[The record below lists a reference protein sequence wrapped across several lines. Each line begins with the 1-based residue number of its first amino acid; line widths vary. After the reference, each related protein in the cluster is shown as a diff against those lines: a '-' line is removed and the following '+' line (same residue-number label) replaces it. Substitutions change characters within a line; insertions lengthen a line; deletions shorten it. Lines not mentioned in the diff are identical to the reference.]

1 MTNANKKFVS
11 IDASVLGI
19 KKPVMVLESNR
30 NHLRATRMQIT
41 LGGLSDAKYDD
52 DYEGMLQAYDE
63 TIEKEVKFLSDI
75 LSLTDKQIEAVYD
88 LDQDDTVNLIMQV
101 IGKIMHI
108 DMGDDIEEEVEVEV
122 KEEVK
127 EELKED

>member
-1 MTNANKKFVS
+1 MTNVNKKFVA

-127 EELKED
+127 ED

>member
-1 MTNANKKFVS
+1 MTNVNKKFVA
-11 IDASVLGI
+11 IDASVLGV
-19 KKPVMVLESNR
+19 KKPIMVLESNR
-30 NHLRATRMQIT
+30 NHLRATRMQIA

-63 TIEKEVKFLSDI
+63 TIEKEVKFLSDT
-75 LSLTDKQIEAVYD
+75 LSLTDKQVDAVYD

-108 DMGDDIEEEVEVEV
+108 DMDDDIEEEVEVEDN
-122 KEEVK
+122 KEE
-127 EELKED
+127 EN

>member
-1 MTNANKKFVS
+1 MTNTNKKFVA

-30 NHLRATRMQIT
+30 NHLRATRMQIA

-63 TIEKEVKFLSDI
+63 TIEKEVKFLSDT
-75 LSLTDKQIEAVYD
+75 LGLTDKQIDSVYD

-108 DMGDDIEEEVEVEV
+108 PMDDIEEESEPEDQTT
-122 KEEVK
+122 KES
-127 EELKED
+127 

>member
-1 MTNANKKFVS
+1 MTNVNKKFVA

-108 DMGDDIEEEVEVEV
+108 DMDDDIEEEVEVEV

-127 EELKED
+127 ED

>member
-1 MTNANKKFVS
+1 MTNVNKKFVS

-75 LSLTDKQIEAVYD
+75 LSLTDKQVEAVYD
-88 LDQDDTVNLIMQV
+88 LGQDDTVNLIMQV

-108 DMGDDIEEEVEVEV
+108 DMDDDIEEESEPEVTE
-122 KEEVK
+122 KSEA
-127 EELKED
+127 

>member
-1 MTNANKKFVS
+1 MTNANKKFVA

-88 LDQDDTVNLIMQV
+88 LDQDGTVNLIMQV

-108 DMGDDIEEEVEVEV
+108 DMDDDIEEEVEVEV

-127 EELKED
+127 ED

>member
-1 MTNANKKFVS
+1 MTNANKKFVA

-19 KKPVMVLESNR
+19 KKPIMVLESNR

-108 DMGDDIEEEVEVEV
+108 DMDDDIEEEVEVEV

-127 EELKED
+127 ED

>member
-1 MTNANKKFVS
+1 MTNTNKKFVS

-30 NHLRATRMQIT
+30 NHLRATRMQIA

-52 DYEGMLQAYDE
+52 DYEGMLQAYDD
-63 TIEKEVKFLSDI
+63 TIEKEVKFLSDT
-75 LSLTDKQIEAVYD
+75 LGLTDKQVDSVYD
-88 LDQDDTVNLIMQV
+88 LDQDDTVDLIMQV

-108 DMGDDIEEEVEVEV
+108 PMDDIDEVEPETEDQAT
-122 KEEVK
+122 KEN
-127 EELKED
+127 

>member
-1 MTNANKKFVS
+1 MTNANKKFVT

-108 DMGDDIEEEVEVEV
+108 DMDDDIEEEVEVEV

-127 EELKED
+127 ED

>member
-1 MTNANKKFVS
+1 MTNANKKFVA

>member
-1 MTNANKKFVS
+1 MTNTNKKFVA

-30 NHLRATRMQIT
+30 NHLRATRMQIA

-52 DYEGMLQAYDE
+52 DYEGMLQAYDD
-63 TIEKEVKFLSDI
+63 TIEKEVKFLSDT
-75 LSLTDKQIEAVYD
+75 LGLTDKQIDSVYD

-108 DMGDDIEEEVEVEV
+108 PMDDIDEVESDTENQTT
-122 KEEVK
+122 EEN
-127 EELKED
+127 

>member
-1 MTNANKKFVS
+1 MTNANKKFVA

-127 EELKED
+127 ED

>member
-1 MTNANKKFVS
+1 MTNVNKKFVA
-11 IDASVLGI
+11 IDTSVLGV
-19 KKPVMVLESNR
+19 KKPIMVLESNR

-75 LSLTDKQIEAVYD
+75 LSLTDKQVEAVYD
-88 LDQDDTVNLIMQV
+88 LGQDDTVNLIMQV

-108 DMGDDIEEEVEVEV
+108 DMDDDIEEESEPEVTE
-122 KEEVK
+122 KSEA
-127 EELKED
+127 

>member
-1 MTNANKKFVS
+1 MTNVNKKFVA
-11 IDASVLGI
+11 IDASVLGV
-19 KKPVMVLESNR
+19 KKPIMVLESNR

-108 DMGDDIEEEVEVEV
+108 DMDDDIEEEVEVEV

-127 EELKED
+127 ED

>member
-1 MTNANKKFVS
+1 MTNTNKKFVS

-30 NHLRATRMQIT
+30 NHLRATRMQIA

-63 TIEKEVKFLSDI
+63 TIEKEVKFLSDT
-75 LSLTDKQIEAVYD
+75 LGLTDKQIDLVYD

-108 DMGDDIEEEVEVEV
+108 DMDDNDEVEPETEDQTT
-122 KEEVK
+122 KES
-127 EELKED
+127 

>member
-1 MTNANKKFVS
+1 MTNVNKKFVA

-30 NHLRATRMQIT
+30 NHLRATRMQIA

-108 DMGDDIEEEVEVEV
+108 DMDDDIEEESEPEVTE
-122 KEEVK
+122 KSEEQN
-127 EELKED
+127 

>member
-1 MTNANKKFVS
+1 MTNVNKKFVA
-11 IDASVLGI
+11 IDASVLGV
-19 KKPVMVLESNR
+19 KKPIMVLESNR
-30 NHLRATRMQIT
+30 NHLRATRMQIA

-63 TIEKEVKFLSDI
+63 TIEKEVKFLSDT
-75 LSLTDKQIEAVYD
+75 LSLTDKQVDAVYD

-108 DMGDDIEEEVEVEV
+108 DMDDDIEEEVEVEDN

-127 EELKED
+127 ED

>member
-1 MTNANKKFVS
+1 MTNTNKKFVL

-19 KKPVMVLESNR
+19 KKPVIVLESNR

-108 DMGDDIEEEVEVEV
+108 DMDDDIEEEVEVEV

-127 EELKED
+127 ED

>member
-1 MTNANKKFVS
+1 MTNVNKKFVS

-30 NHLRATRMQIT
+30 NHLRATRMQIA

-63 TIEKEVKFLSDI
+63 TIEKEVKFLSDT

-108 DMGDDIEEEVEVEV
+108 DMDDDIEEESEPEVTE
-122 KEEVK
+122 KSEEQN
-127 EELKED
+127 

>member
-1 MTNANKKFVS
+1 MTNANKKFVA

-108 DMGDDIEEEVEVEV
+108 DMDDDIEEEVEVEV

-127 EELKED
+127 ED

>member
-1 MTNANKKFVS
+1 MTNVNKKFVA
-11 IDASVLGI
+11 IDTSVLGV
-19 KKPVMVLESNR
+19 KKPIMVLESNR

-75 LSLTDKQIEAVYD
+75 LSLTDKQVEAVYD
-88 LDQDDTVNLIMQV
+88 LGQDDTVNLIMQV

-108 DMGDDIEEEVEVEV
+108 DMDDDIEEEVEVEV
-122 KEEVK
+122 TEKSEV
-127 EELKED
+127 

>member
-1 MTNANKKFVS
+1 MTNTNKKFVA

-30 NHLRATRMQIT
+30 NHLRATRMQIA

-52 DYEGMLQAYDE
+52 DYEGMLQAYDD
-63 TIEKEVKFLSDI
+63 TIEKEVKFLSDT
-75 LSLTDKQIEAVYD
+75 LGLTDKQIDSVYD

-108 DMGDDIEEEVEVEV
+108 PMDDIDEAEPET
-122 KEEVK
+122 
-127 EELKED
+127 EDQTTRES

>member
-1 MTNANKKFVS
+1 MTNTNKKFVA

-30 NHLRATRMQIT
+30 NHLRATRMQIA

-63 TIEKEVKFLSDI
+63 TIEKEVKFLSDT
-75 LSLTDKQIEAVYD
+75 LGLTDKQIDLVYD

-108 DMGDDIEEEVEVEV
+108 PMDDIEEESEPEDQTT
-122 KEEVK
+122 KES
-127 EELKED
+127 

>member
-1 MTNANKKFVS
+1 
-11 IDASVLGI
+11 
-19 KKPVMVLESNR
+19 
-30 NHLRATRMQIT
+30 MQIA

-63 TIEKEVKFLSDI
+63 TIEKEVKFLSDT
-75 LSLTDKQIEAVYD
+75 LSLTDKQVDAVYD

-108 DMGDDIEEEVEVEV
+108 DIDDDIEEESEPEVTE
-122 KEEVK
+122 KSEA
-127 EELKED
+127 

>member
-1 MTNANKKFVS
+1 MTNVNKKFVA
-11 IDASVLGI
+11 IDASVLGV
-19 KKPVMVLESNR
+19 KKPIMVLESNR

-75 LSLTDKQIEAVYD
+75 LSLTDKQVEAVYD
-88 LDQDDTVNLIMQV
+88 LGQDDTVNLIMQV

-108 DMGDDIEEEVEVEV
+108 DMDDDIEEEVEVEV
-122 KEEVK
+122 TEKSEV
-127 EELKED
+127 

>member
-1 MTNANKKFVS
+1 MTNTNKKFVA

-30 NHLRATRMQIT
+30 NHLRATRMQIA

-52 DYEGMLQAYDE
+52 DYEGMLQAYDD
-63 TIEKEVKFLSDI
+63 TIEKEVKFLSDT
-75 LSLTDKQIEAVYD
+75 LGLTDKQVDSVYD
-88 LDQDDTVNLIMQV
+88 LDQDDTVDLIMQV

-108 DMGDDIEEEVEVEV
+108 PMDDIDEVEPETEDQAT
-122 KEEVK
+122 KEN
-127 EELKED
+127 